1 MKKLISTVLIVA
13 ALLGALAFAGG
24 GGSAWPIN
32 FYGTVQGMR
41 AAAADQPGTFIY
53 AGNNLYLLAWPIK
66 NGNYAFS
73 VINQSGSVVDSLMK
87 QVNATGTT
95 VYTMADLVKWMETN
109 GWSRVMG
116 QDLPVN
122 IGQALL
128 GYTMAAVASGSP
140 AFVTVLAFPAG
151 ILEMPDFS
159 QRSVQ

>member
-1 MKKLISTVLIVA
+1 MKKLISTVLIIA
-13 ALLGALAFAGG
+13 ALLGALAFADGG
-24 GGSAWPIN
+24 GQAWPIN

-53 AGNNLYLLAWPIK
+53 AGNNLYMLAWPIK
-66 NGNYAFS
+66 SGNYAFS

-95 VYTMADLVKWMETN
+95 VYTMADLVKWMEAN
-109 GWSRVMG
+109 GFKRVLG

-122 IGQALL
+122 IGQVLL
-128 GYTMAAVASGSP
+128 GQVMASVASGSR
-140 AFVTVLAFPAG
+140 AFITIVVFPAG
-151 ILEMPDFS
+151 VLELPDFS